1 MKKMK
6 LRSMRFHTRPQK
18 SPLVK
23 EITEKFEGV
32 TQNLVDQTVPEKAL
46 IDSSKSD
53 RKDHQSGEKIL
64 GKNQEDPVDELDE
77 ILRTTVNRELSLFR
91 DSADEDDFSAILGDL
106 KESELTV
113 EEEAYL
119 EHDSSVESETK
130 QLPLAEK
137 ANTSSKDTN
146 GISKDQ
152 KIHLAL
158 SGNSSDSSEQAE
170 EELEEELVLVEKAI
184 GQSEVGPGHCEVE
197 TSNLSCMRE
206 SLSSMRDSGFVFD
219 SDTSSDSE
227 FEHAA
232 QESHKC
238 NPIEDETWDVKRS
251 WKSIF
256 RKKGVDTPRPST
268 PFPTTKGV
276 FGSEAPAT
284 KTTHSDGTETEAET
298 DSDSSPQRTASHS
311 LFVDAEK
318 VGLDESRDDYG
329 KYFGYIDSPLESQT
343 LSFPSDDEIDV
354 ESCESSK
361 DNRDDV
367 ALLKRSD
374 FESTNEARHHEP
386 ELVHGLVKRIE
397 NILRRRKRN
406 DDEVA
411 LLSARDDT
419 SDRNVSYNVDQ
430 VDEDTFGILN
440 DLTETELKKTALEG
454 ENTFESE
461 PDFDDQVLSTA
472 DNLHQD
478 TEADE
483 APVWSYELQKRLEL
497 QKAYQLRLY
506 GGRRPRVS
514 RPPSLWTVEEVDYD
528 EDCSYADEFLTSTGS
543 C

>member
-206 SLSSMRDSGFVFD
+206 SLSS
-219 SDTSSDSE
+219 
-227 FEHAA
+227 
-232 QESHKC
+232 
-238 NPIEDETWDVKRS
+238 I
-251 WKSIF
+251 
-256 RKKGVDTPRPST
+256 
-268 PFPTTKGV
+268 
-276 FGSEAPAT
+276 
-284 KTTHSDGTETEAET
+284 
-298 DSDSSPQRTASHS
+298 
-311 LFVDAEK
+311 
-318 VGLDESRDDYG
+318 
-329 KYFGYIDSPLESQT
+329 
-343 LSFPSDDEIDV
+343 
-354 ESCESSK
+354 
-361 DNRDDV
+361 
-367 ALLKRSD
+367 
-374 FESTNEARHHEP
+374 P
-386 ELVHGLVKRIE
+386 EL
-397 NILRRRKRN
+397 
-406 DDEVA
+406 
-411 LLSARDDT
+411 
-419 SDRNVSYNVDQ
+419 
-430 VDEDTFGILN
+430 
-440 DLTETELKKTALEG
+440 
-454 ENTFESE
+454 
-461 PDFDDQVLSTA
+461 
-472 DNLHQD
+472 
-478 TEADE
+478 EA
-483 APVWSYELQKRLEL
+483 
-497 QKAYQLRLY
+497 
-506 GGRRPRVS
+506 
-514 RPPSLWTVEEVDYD
+514 
-528 EDCSYADEFLTSTGS
+528 
-543 C
+543 